1 MSTTFAALGLDKL
14 TGEERLELAH
24 ELWDSVEAERPPS
37 SLTDVQRQELRRRAA
52 EADADPDGGIPWEQV
67 KAEARARFKS

>member
-24 ELWDSVEAERPPS
+24 ELWDSVEAEASPS